1 MIPHDML
8 ACCTACWQLVM
19 VMVSSMDGHTAA
31 LCTPSPDSVMFSA
44 GALLLSVTIYLIIT
58 LHPLHTFYMHLE
70 L

>member
-19 VMVSSMDGHTAA
+19 VMVSSMDGH
-31 LCTPSPDSVMFSA
+31 CTPSPDSVMFSA